1 MIAETGVK
9 KMTVAEF
16 RELEVADDDTFFYE
30 LIDGDLVKRNAPAP
44 KHQRLVRELSFALHA
59 FVRGGQLGEVLF
71 SPIDVFLDDA
81 NSPQP
86 DIVFVPKS
94 NAAIVTDNG
103 IEGVPALV
111 IEIISPTSIVRDR
124 FTKKSLYE
132 RFGVQE
138 YWLVDPQN
146 QEIEIYALTEKRYEL
161 LSAASALEG
170 TLTSTVLAG
179 LVLDVRAL
187 F

>member
-16 RELEVADDDTFFYE
+16 RELELDDNDPFFYE

-44 KHQRLVRELSFALHA
+44 KHQRLVRELSFSSHV
-59 FVRGGQLGEVLF
+59 FTSTGDLGEVLF
-71 SPIDVFLDDA
+71 SPVDVFLDET

-86 DIVFVPKS
+86 DIIFVPKDKAS
-94 NAAIVTDNG
+94 IVTENG
-103 IEGVPALV
+103 IEGVPSLV

-146 QEIEIYALTEKRYEL
+146 QEIEIYALKENRYEL
-161 LSAASALEG
+161 LSAATVLEG
-170 TLTSTVLAG
+170 ELTSGVLAG
-179 LVLDVRAL
+179 LIIDMRTL

>member
-1 MIAETGVK
+1 MK
-9 KMTVAEF
+9 K
-16 RELEVADDDTFFYE
+16 
-30 LIDGDLVKRNAPAP
+30 KAP
-44 KHQRLVRELSFALHA
+44 KPSHQRILRKLLVSIDAFITQRE
-59 FVRGGQLGEVLF
+59 LGEVF
-71 SPIDVFLDDA
+71 SSPIDVFLDDL

-94 NAAIVTDNG
+94 NATIVTDNG

-132 RFGVQE
+132 RYGVQE

-146 QEIEIYALTEKRYEL
+146 QEIEIYALTNSCYEL
-161 LSAASALEG
+161 LGAASVLEG
-170 TLTSTVLAG
+170 ELTSGVLVG
-179 LVLDVRAL
+179 LAIDMKAL